1 MFKVREGLRSWVVD
15 VRASQ
20 CACGLWQ
27 LSGLPC
33 EHALACITY
42 NRDPIEPYCDP
53 CYMIGTYRL
62 AYGNSINPLNDASQW
77 NASFGPDLRPPTIE
91 RPTSGPR
98 QKKGGWKQ
106 ERWQRRKTRG
116 EKLIR
121 PFEGPVR
128 SKSVHCARK

>member
-1 MFKVREGLRSWVVD
+1 MFEVREGLRSWVVD
-15 VRASQ
+15 VRANQ

-42 NRDPIEPYCDP
+42 NRDPIEPYCHP
-53 CYMIGTYRL
+53 CYTIANYRL
-62 AYGNSINPLNDASQW
+62 AYGESINPLNDATQW
-77 NASFGPDLRPPTIE
+77 HSSFGPDLRPPTLK

-106 ERWQRRKTRG
+106 ER
-116 EKLIR
+116 
-121 PFEGPVR
+121 
-128 SKSVHCARK
+128 